1 MDLVEEMQSKIT
13 YERLIAFFPP
23 KPILSEEDCLDAEL
37 IIEDL
42 VKEKDISSI
51 TPEHADYIYVIS
63 VLIDDYR
70 KRITVSP
77 DSFVK
82 AQLSSC

>member
-1 MDLVEEMQSKIT
+1 MLMEKMQSKLS

-42 VKEKDISSI
+42 VKETTNSSL
-51 TPEHADYIYVIS
+51 TPEQADYIYVIS
-63 VLIDDYR
+63 VLIADY
-70 KRITVSP
+70 KKSMIADT
-77 DSFVK
+77 DNFVK
-82 AQLSSC
+82 SQLSSC

>member
-1 MDLVEEMQSKIT
+1 MDLVEEMQSKLT
-13 YERLIAFFPP
+13 YEKLIALFPP

-42 VKEKDISSI
+42 VKDKNIF

-77 DSFVK
+77 DNFVK